1 MKIEKTTLPGVF
13 VITPLVF
20 GDNRGYFS
28 ESYNKKK
35 LKEQGIDIQF
45 TQDNHSLSTEIG
57 TLRGIH
63 FQNPPMAQ
71 TKLVRC
77 SRGKVLDVAIDLRKD
92 SPTFKEYVTVE
103 LSEDNFKQLFIPKG
117 FGHAFLALTDN
128 VEIQYKVD
136 EYYSKE
142 HDRSIIYNDPE
153 LDIKWPKMDYIL
165 SEKDK
170 FAGLLKDVDIK
181 F

>member
-1 MKIEKTTLPGVF
+1 MKIEKTSLPGVF

-20 GDNRGYFS
+20 SDNRGYFS
-28 ESYNKKK
+28 ESYNMKK

-45 TQDNHSLSTEIG
+45 VQDNHSLSTEIG

-77 SRGKVLDVAIDLRKD
+77 SRGKVLDIAIDLRKD
-92 SPTFKEYVTVE
+92 SPTFKEYVAVE

-117 FGHAFLALTDN
+117 FGHAFLTLTDD

-142 HDRSIIYNDPE
+142 HDRTIIYNDSE
-153 LDIKWPKMDYIL
+153 LDIKWPKMDCIL

-170 FAGLLKDVDIK
+170 FAGHLKDVDIK